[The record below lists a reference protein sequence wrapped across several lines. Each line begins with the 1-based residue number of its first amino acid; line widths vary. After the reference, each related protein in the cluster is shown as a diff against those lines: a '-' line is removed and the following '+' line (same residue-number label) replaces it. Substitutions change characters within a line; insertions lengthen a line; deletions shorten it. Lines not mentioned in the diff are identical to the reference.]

1 MPNLTRFPPV
11 ESATGGLKL
20 YGRKGYKSRVFCC
33 QCGERIVRTVNA
45 LDKKL
50 KNEDIVEQRK
60 YFVQKHVTFL
70 MYDAERLGSPCTR
83 ESDGVESRLL
93 TDRIPLSAIGL
104 SE

>member
-20 YGRKGYKSRVFCC
+20 YGRKGCKSRVFCC

-50 KNEDIVEQRK
+50 KNEDIVKQQNILCKDMLRS
-60 YFVQKHVTFL
+60 L
-70 MYDAERLGSPCTR
+70 CTISMQSVLVRPVR
-83 ESDGVESRLL
+83 EKVMV
-93 TDRIPLSAIGL
+93 
-104 SE
+104 